1 MPIAQR
7 LKAFIDQRGIRYEL
21 VSHAE
26 TADSQHCAQA
36 ARVPGHQLAKA
47 VLLEDEQGYV
57 VAVAPAC
64 RHIHLGRL
72 HRLLGRLIGLATE
85 PELVELFPDCE
96 PGAVPPLGT
105 VYGLPTV
112 VDEQLLRLPEVWF
125 EAGDR
130 CSLVRVSG
138 EGFKSLLS
146 EATSAG
152 ITEAP

>member
-7 LKAFIDQRGIRYEL
+7 LKAFLEERGIHYEL

-26 TADSQHCAQA
+26 SADSQHSASA

-64 RHIHLGRL
+64 QHIHLGRV

-85 PELVELFPDCE
+85 PELAKLFPDCV
-96 PGAVPPLGT
+96 PGAVPPLGM

-112 VDEQLLRLPEVWF
+112 VDEQLFRVQEVWF
-125 EAGDR
+125 EAGDHR
-130 CSLVRVSG
+130 SLVRVSG
-138 EGFKSLLS
+138 EEFTALCA
-146 EATSAG
+146 EAKTACIVEG
-152 ITEAP
+152 V